1 MGVNPVTG
9 GDGAV
14 LIKEIKEGRQKA
26 LHDSLTSTP
35 PLLFLPLWLHSP
47 QQQQAGP
54 HWPACLGLPTLLPTA
69 GRERAR
75 AGVGHVTD
83 AHETSRWEHLGG
95 SAGLATQERCA
106 AFERAGERRL
116 PYTSPGIPTAG
127 KHVNK
132 SVRYRA
138 ALIKFALG
146 LSRGSSLTSLGW
158 LAGSLISVPNPGPFC
173 FQHLPWQ
180 GAGLRLLT

>member
-54 HWPACLGLPTLLPTA
+54 RLACL
-69 GRERAR
+69 
-75 AGVGHVTD
+75 
-83 AHETSRWEHLGG
+83 
-95 SAGLATQERCA
+95 
-106 AFERAGERRL
+106 
-116 PYTSPGIPTAG
+116 
-127 KHVNK
+127 
-132 SVRYRA
+132 
-138 ALIKFALG
+138 
-146 LSRGSSLTSLGW
+146 
-158 LAGSLISVPNPGPFC
+158 PGPA
-173 FQHLPWQ
+173 HAPAH
-180 GAGLRLLT
+180 GRPGKGSR